1 MARVTVSKAA
11 RVLTP
16 RLLVLALVLGAAAPA
31 AADRL
36 VPEAV
41 PDRLPVVS
49 ESLARGGVVLSRQ
62 PDRTPTAKV
71 VDGRTG
77 DWVGEPTML
86 GGTSRY
92 DRGELVHT
100 DYLFDDFGADDGED
114 ADRLALLGPA
124 YDAEQRTRRLDQ
136 LFQAAG
142 DQFDAPRPVGTPDH
156 YGDGER
162 GQADLRE
169 VRFAAAGKRVSF
181 LARTT
186 TLTDARALG
195 VLLLVDR
202 GGPSSAREVGFGT
215 GLTTTAYD
223 TAVLLRSTGATA
235 RDLTT
240 GLEVRVPGAQV
251 AVRAQGWENALEAS
265 LPAALLGAR
274 VGVVAGQLSA
284 TGLTPSNVAFRSAEP
299 VAGVYNDL
307 RQAMALLDGTVDE
320 FAVPLDLPGLRRGR
334 TEAFRPGPGYLER
347 QVVSR
352 AAMSR
357 ERGEDGLW
365 QPYGLYVPTTYR
377 PGTKTPL
384 AMWLHYRGGK
394 AHSGGAWTP
403 RLVTQLGE
411 EQGAV
416 VATPRGRGTSTWYVT
431 EAHQDF
437 FEVFADVQRLTTVD
451 PDRRY
456 LSGYSMGGYGTY
468 LFGLLYPD
476 LFAAGWSTSG
486 AMTQGLWTGL
496 GPDGCAEQCY
506 QQANG
511 GDADAQ
517 NTFRVLE
524 NARNL
529 PLSIHHGTNDELVPV
544 SGIARVGARLTELGY
559 AHDLTVFDGYEHF
572 TQAIVDEWADG
583 TEYLFSHRRVR
594 DPRTVTYAVSPA
606 LVRAVN
612 TVTADGVPYAFA
624 PDGAYWTDG
633 LRVRTG
639 ADGTD
644 TSVLGRLEATSEA
657 LPAKVRQALPRT
669 GAVSPGSHSTPY
681 VRTGLDLVET
691 GDAEPVRNAFTA
703 TLANLSTATLD
714 TDRMR
719 LDARRRVVA
728 SLTSDGP
735 AVLVLTGL
743 ERPVTVTVGGRVVA
757 GAWRDGVVRVPL
769 TAGTVELELR

>member
-1 MARVTVSKAA
+1 M
-11 RVLTP
+11 LTP
-16 RLLVLALVLGAAAPA
+16 RLLVLALVLGVAAPA
-31 AADRL
+31 AAARA
-36 VPEAV
+36 VPEQV
-41 PDRLPVVS
+41 PDRLPVLS
-49 ESLARGGVVLSRQ
+49 ETLSRAGVVTSSR
-62 PDRTPTAKV
+62 PDGTPSAKV
-71 VDGRTG
+71 VDGRVG
-77 DWVGEPTML
+77 DWVGVPTML

-100 DYLFDDFGADDGED
+100 DYLFDDWGADDGED
-114 ADRLALLGPA
+114 ARRMAALGAA
-124 YDAEQRTRRLDQ
+124 YDAEERTRRLDQ

-162 GQADLRE
+162 GQGDLRE
-169 VRFAAAGKRVSF
+169 VRFAATGRRVSV

-186 TLTDARALG
+186 TLTDARVLG

-202 GGPSSAREVGFGT
+202 GGPERSAEVGFGT
-215 GLTTTAYD
+215 GLTTTSYD
-223 TAVLLRSTGATA
+223 TAVLLSSRGATV
-235 RDLTT
+235 RDLAT
-240 GLEVRVPGAQV
+240 GQQGTVPGAQV
-251 AVRAQGWENALEAS
+251 AVRAQGWDNALEAS
-265 LPAALLGAR
+265 LPAAVLGSR
-274 VGVVAGQLSA
+274 VGVVAGTLTAQ
-284 TGLTPSNVAFRSAEP
+284 GLTPSNVAFRSAEP
-299 VAGVYNDL
+299 VAGIYNDL
-307 RQAMALLDGTVDE
+307 RQSMALLAGSVDE
-320 FAVPLDLPGLRRGR
+320 FALPLDLPGLRRGR
-334 TEAFRPGPGYLER
+334 TEAFSPGPGYAER

-352 AAMSR
+352 ADMSK

-365 QPYGLYVPTTYR
+365 QPYGLYVPTSYR
-377 PGTKTPL
+377 PGTKAPL

-403 RLVTQLGE
+403 RLLTQLGE

-437 FEVFADVQRLTTVD
+437 FEVLTDVQRLTTVD

-486 AMTQGLWTGL
+486 AVTQGLWAGA
-496 GPDGCAEQCY
+496 GPDGCPSQCY

-517 NTFRVLE
+517 NAFRVLE

-529 PLSIHHGTNDELVPV
+529 PLAVHHGTNDQLVPV

-559 AHDLTVFDGYEHF
+559 AHDLTLFDGYEHY
-572 TQAIVDEWADG
+572 TQAVVDEWADG
-583 TEYLFSHRRVR
+583 TGYLFSHRRVR
-594 DPRTVTYAVSPA
+594 DPRTVTYAVAPA

-612 TVTADGVPYAFA
+612 TVTADGVRFDFA
-624 PDGAYWTDG
+624 PDGAYWSDG
-633 LRVRTG
+633 LTVRTG

-644 TSVLGRLEATSEA
+644 TSVVGRLDATSEA
-657 LPAKVRQALPRT
+657 IAAPTVVMTPRA
-669 GAVSPGSHSTPY
+669 GVASPGSHSTPY
-681 VRTGLDLVET
+681 VRSGLDPLPT
-691 GDAEPVRNAFTA
+691 GGQEPVRNAFRA
-703 TLANLSTATLD
+703 TLTNLATATLD

-719 LDARRRVVA
+719 LDVRRPVTASVV
-728 SLTSDGP
+728 TDGA
-735 AVLVLTGL
+735 AVLVLTGVERDVL
-743 ERPVTVTVGGRVVA
+743 LTLDGRPVP
-757 GAWRDGVVRVPL
+757 GAWRDGTVRVPL
-769 TAGTVELELR
+769 VAGTADVRLVPAG